1 MLAQSTTDCMNA
13 LDFSGVLDASA
24 IASRSV
30 LMALTMAAAF
40 ASVHGI
46 RMVSVNIPG
55 TARQAASA
63 EGVRQSDNFPPPS
76 IRLSIRASFLSSSPR
91 CCLEPYSEGRHSA

>member
-1 MLAQSTTDCMNA
+1 MQSTADCMNV
-13 LDFSGVLDASA
+13 LDFSGLLDASA
-24 IASRSV
+24 IAPRSV

-55 TARQAASA
+55 TARQRRRNSRGLALGMLPIPILRPDG
-63 EGVRQSDNFPPPS
+63 GVRVLAPRAPS
-76 IRLSIRASFLSSSPR
+76 WM
-91 CCLEPYSEGRHSA
+91 